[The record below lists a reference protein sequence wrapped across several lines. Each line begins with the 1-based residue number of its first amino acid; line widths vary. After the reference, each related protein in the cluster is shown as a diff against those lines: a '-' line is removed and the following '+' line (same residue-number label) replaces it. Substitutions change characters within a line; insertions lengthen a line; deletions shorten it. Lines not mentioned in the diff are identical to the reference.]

1 MTASQASTSASGQ
14 QWEAESYARN
24 ARFVADLAAPVVELL
39 KPRPGERILDLGCGD
54 GALSLTIIA
63 SGAELT
69 GIEPSP
75 SLVAAARAR
84 GIHAVRG
91 DGRALPFSHSF
102 DAVFTNAVLH
112 WILQADEVIRS
123 VAGVLRP
130 GGRFVGEFGGH
141 GNVAAIVVA
150 LRAAARRHGL
160 DESEVSP
167 FFFPTPAEY
176 AERLTRGG
184 FEVDSIELI
193 PRPTPLPTS
202 IEGWLDTFRAPYF
215 LALPDESR
223 TLIRREIIDLLAP
236 TLCDSQGNW
245 TADYVRLR
253 FSAHLRE

>member
-1 MTASQASTSASGQ
+1 MTLSQASAPATSQ
-14 QWEAESYARN
+14 QWQAESYARN
-24 ARFVADLAAPVVELL
+24 ARFVADMAAPVVELL
-39 KPRPGERILDLGCGD
+39 KPRPGERILDVGCGD
-54 GALSLTIIA
+54 GALSLTIVA
-63 SGAELT
+63 GGAELI

-75 SLVAAARAR
+75 SLVAAARAK

-91 DGRALPFSHSF
+91 DARALPFSHCF

-112 WILQADEVIRS
+112 WILQVDEVIRS

-150 LRAAARRHGL
+150 MRAVARKYGL

-167 FFFPTPAEY
+167 WFFPTPSEY

-184 FEVDSIELI
+184 FEIDSIELI

-223 TLIRREIIDLLAP
+223 SLIRQEIIDLLAP
-236 TLCDSQGNW
+236 TLCDPQGNW

-253 FSAHLRE
+253 FSAHLKE